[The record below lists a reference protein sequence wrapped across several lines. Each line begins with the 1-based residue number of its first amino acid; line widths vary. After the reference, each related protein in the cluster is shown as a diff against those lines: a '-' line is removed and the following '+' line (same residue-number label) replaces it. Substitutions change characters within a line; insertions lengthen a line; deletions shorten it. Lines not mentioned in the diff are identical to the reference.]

1 MRLSSKAVGV
11 ILAACAMAAAAGV
24 FAVHAFATSITETYC
39 NDCNLG
45 SVPAVSSVHAWT
57 SNHSST
63 FFAKKQQIYYY
74 INGIESGSVATNFQV
89 FGLNYTGSP
98 STGTATARCHLL
110 NDGTSLAK
118 CWADRPS

>member
-1 MRLSSKAVGV
+1 MRLSAKVLGLAV
-11 ILAACAMAAAAGV
+11 LACSLVVLAGV
-24 FAVHAFATSITETYC
+24 FSYKALATSITETYC

-118 CWADRPS
+118 CWADR